1 MSRAFRV
8 RFRGVGLNPRRR
20 FGHLF
25 DVKQLFLI
33 ALALTWVSARADML
47 WDFQEADTRPSTIGG
62 IYAYLYPSTDDP
74 TSQRTPAHTATL
86 ARAATP
92 AGNHGARLNFVLDG
106 KRFPSAG
113 FGLMFP
119 ESQPLDLREMKFI
132 RLRLSAETPRTVR
145 ISLSSR
151 HDAYET
157 ASDTGASLGCDT
169 IVGPEGVDWVV
180 PTERLTWPKWVA
192 DVPAVAEDAILAST
206 FAIQLNVSCET
217 SKGVCEQDSGWLF
230 VDSLRLS
237 GVGGAWPSPDQGK
250 GCFGDSIEVSKFTS
264 ANPKKN
270 GLSGW
275 WYAFTDANAGDSS
288 KGDSRILSAPDTTLA
303 GSWRPDS
310 LGDRAFL
317 DFRLN
322 RVGAYS
328 GFAGIETQ
336 FGPPDTK
343 GVPVPVTISDLTSVG
358 FDLEYGTFPEDLGGI
373 SFHVKKAGRYFQNGA
388 EHQIR
393 IPYDSVPRRWCL
405 DLKDLRQ
412 PPWSA
417 WQLAFTPEDLLA
429 MSWETKLQG
438 ISSTARG
445 AFSIRNLRVY
455 RNAGVGV
462 TTALRRSLV
471 AHRTQG
477 RLRLERTM
485 DLGLA
490 SAQVVDPRGKVLARV
505 EFAPG
510 QRNAE
515 VAGLPSG
522 VMWVRYRDARGAQ
535 TLSLGLLTD

>member
-1 MSRAFRV
+1 MSRLPLNP
-8 RFRGVGLNPRRR
+8 FRG
-20 FGHLF
+20 FGHSF
-25 DVKQLFLI
+25 DVKPLFLLV
-33 ALALTWVSARADML
+33 LALFWVSPGADML

-62 IYAYLYPSTDDP
+62 IYAYLYPSADDP
-74 TSQRTPAHTATL
+74 QSQRTPAHTADLSRTTTTL
-86 ARAATP
+86 
-92 AGNHGARLNFVLDG
+92 GHWGARLGFVLDG

-132 RLRLSAETPRTVR
+132 RLHLSAETPRTVR
-145 ISLSSR
+145 LSLSS
-151 HDAYET
+151 HHEAYET

-206 FAIQLNVSCET
+206 FAIQLNVSCES
-217 SKGVCEQDSGWLF
+217 SKGTCEQDSGWL
-230 VDSLRLS
+230 VLDSLRLS

-250 GCFGDSIEVSKFTS
+250 GCYGDSIEVSKFNS
-264 ANPKKN
+264 AHPKKN

-275 WYAFTDANAGDSS
+275 WYAFTDANAADSS
-288 KGDSRILSAPDTTLA
+288 KGDSRILSASDTTLA
-303 GSWRPDS
+303 SSWRPDS

-336 FGPPDTK
+336 FGPPDAK
-343 GVPVPVTISDLTSVG
+343 GVPVPVTMSDLTSVG
-358 FDLEYGTFPEDLGGI
+358 FDLEYGDFPPELGGI

-393 IPYDSVPRRWCL
+393 IPYDTTPRRWCL

-417 WQLAFTPEDLLA
+417 WQLAFTPDDLLA

-438 ISSTARG
+438 VSPTVRG
-445 AFSIRNLRVY
+445 SFSIRNLRVY
-455 RNAGVGV
+455 RNVGVGV
-462 TTALRRSLV
+462 TTSLRRSLM
-471 AHRTQG
+471 AHRTPG
-477 RLRLERTM
+477 GLRLDRER

-490 SAQVVDPRGKVLARV
+490 TAQVVDLRGKILAHV
-505 EFAPG
+505 PFAPG
-510 QRNAE
+510 QRSAL
-515 VAGLPSG
+515 VARLPTG
-522 VMWVRYRDARGAQ
+522 VVWVRYQDARGAQ
-535 TLSLGLLTD
+535 TLSVGL